1 MKKWIHGTNTI
12 VRSVAVIGIFIILT
26 LFLYSLGH
34 FQIDLTQNK
43 QYTLSD
49 QTVTTLD
56 GLDQNVDAL
65 VFLNSQD
72 AEVYTREVTDLLA
85 EYHKVNSKLEVKTY
99 DLLTNPTLAK
109 QYGVTESSVVL
120 KKGDTTKIVPVYD
133 MFADSTGSSDMSE
146 ESAEESTSYQ
156 FSGEE
161 KLTSGLMSLSS
172 STTHKAYLLNGHNEF
187 ATTDMSTLVSHLQ
200 DEHITVSDLSLLQA
214 GAIPKDASLIM
225 IVAPQNDLSDG
236 ETKLIKQYVEG
247 GGKLFLSLGFNEKMK
262 TSWTN
267 LDSLM
272 SMYGIKDT
280 HAVAVEPKDTSLY
293 DPLTIIPDYGQHEIT
308 EKLAASKLYTMM
320 SLSIGLQLEAKEGWT
335 TTPLLTSSANS
346 YGETNLSGLLESK
359 TERDDQDLPGPFDL
373 GFAVADSKGEPK
385 AIVLGG
391 STFMMDQDIV
401 QQANLDFALNS
412 INDLVGNSSKVTIR
426 PQVQEQYQTANL
438 SLSQAKMIFIGT
450 VIVFPL
456 LFVFAGIWLWW
467 RRRRG

>member
-1 MKKWIHGTNTI
+1 MKKWIQGTNA
-12 VRSVAVIGIFIILT
+12 VVFSVAVIGIFIILT
-26 LFLYSLGH
+26 LFLNSIGT
-34 FQIDLTQNK
+34 FQVDLTKNK

-49 QTVTTLD
+49 QTITTLQ
-56 GLDQNVDAL
+56 GLDQNVEAL

-133 MFADSTGSSDMSE
+133 MFADGAGASDMSA
-146 ESAEESTSYQ
+146 ESAEASASYQ

-161 KLTSGLMSLSS
+161 KLTSGLLSLSS

-187 ATTDMSTLVSHLQ
+187 ATTDMSTLMSHLKE
-200 DEHITVSDLSLLQA
+200 EHITVSDLSLLQE
-214 GAIPKDASLIM
+214 GSIPKDANLLM
-225 IVAPQNDLSDG
+225 IIGPQNDLSDG
-236 ETKLIKQYVEG
+236 ETKLIKQYLNN
-247 GGKLFLSLGFNEKMK
+247 GGKLFLSLGFNEKMSS
-262 TSWTN
+262 SWKN

-272 SMYGIKDT
+272 SMYGVKDT

-308 EKLAASKLYTMM
+308 AKLAANKMYTMM
-320 SLSIGLQLEAKEGWT
+320 SLSIGLQLEAVKGWT
-335 TTPLLTSSANS
+335 TTPLLTSSSNS

-359 TERDDQDLPGPFDL
+359 TERDTKDLAGPFDL
-373 GFAVADSKGEPK
+373 GFAVADAKGEPK
-385 AIVLGG
+385 AVILGG
-391 STFMMDQDIV
+391 STFMMDQEIV

-412 INDLVGNSSKVTIR
+412 INDLLGNTNKITIR

-438 SLSQAKMIFIGT
+438 SLSQAKIIFIGT

-456 LFVFAGIWLWW
+456 LFVIVGIVLWW

>member
-1 MKKWIHGTNTI
+1 MKKWIQGTNA
-12 VRSVAVIGIFIILT
+12 VVFSVAVIGIFIILT
-26 LFLYSLGH
+26 LFLNSIGT
-34 FQIDLTQNK
+34 FQVDLTKNK

-49 QTVTTLD
+49 QTITTLQ
-56 GLDQNVDAL
+56 GLDQNVEAL

-109 QYGVTESSVVL
+109 QYGVTESAVVL

-133 MFADSTGSSDMSE
+133 MFADGAGASDMSA
-146 ESAEESTSYQ
+146 ESAEASASYQ

-161 KLTSGLMSLSS
+161 KLTSGLLSLSS

-187 ATTDMSTLVSHLQ
+187 ATTDMSTLMSHLKE
-200 DEHITVSDLSLLQA
+200 EHITVSDLSLLQE
-214 GAIPKDASLIM
+214 GSIPKDANLLM
-225 IVAPQNDLSDG
+225 IIGPQNDLSDG
-236 ETKLIKQYVEG
+236 ETKLIKQYLNN
-247 GGKLFLSLGFNEKMK
+247 GGKLFLSLGFNEKMSS
-262 TSWTN
+262 SWKN

-272 SMYGIKDT
+272 SMYGVKDT

-293 DPLTIIPDYGQHEIT
+293 DPLTIIPDYRQHEIT
-308 EKLAASKLYTMM
+308 AKLAANKMYTMM
-320 SLSIGLQLEAKEGWT
+320 SLSIGLQLEAVKGWT
-335 TTPLLTSSANS
+335 TTPLLTSSSNS

-359 TERDDQDLPGPFDL
+359 TERDTKDLAGPFDL
-373 GFAVADSKGEPK
+373 GFAVTDAKGEPK
-385 AIVLGG
+385 AVILGG
-391 STFMMDQDIV
+391 STFMMDQEIV

-412 INDLVGNSSKVTIR
+412 INDLLGNTNKITIR

-438 SLSQAKMIFIGT
+438 SLSQAKIIFIGT

-456 LFVFAGIWLWW
+456 LFVIVGIVLWW